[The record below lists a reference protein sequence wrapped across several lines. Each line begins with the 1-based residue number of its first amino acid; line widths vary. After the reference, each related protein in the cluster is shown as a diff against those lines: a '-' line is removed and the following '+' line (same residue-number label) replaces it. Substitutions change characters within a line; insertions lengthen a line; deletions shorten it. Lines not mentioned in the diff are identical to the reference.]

1 MIDKTP
7 IPGLDLNNTEAKTQ
21 INNFWNYLDELAAK
35 NPEEYKK
42 FIQAQMKKGLSM
54 AEEIKK
60 EKQSV
65 NQNNNINTNEDK
77 LLSDIYSQNI
87 LTKKEFKVYPFMCL
101 AFKPTKIIKQ
111 NFDEEEDDNAENNN
125 KIRDNTNDIILRD
138 INTNIQNEVKE
149 IHNIIFKNAFLDCAF
164 QGSVIQDRKIYLNIV
179 YSEDFYPP
187 TDEKGNFLNSQEILD
202 EKNWKYIPTEFKY
215 DGKKDSLTGTRC
227 DFYDVIINKTIIDK
241 IKQNNKLCLNI
252 LDYIT
257 RKFIIFSSNKFK
269 LFTNSVKILQNK
281 IYKGI
286 EAKPTVFKSKLEMNK
301 KIINPQT
308 QPPTQNV
315 SSSSPLE
322 QEQKNK
328 KIKDDIII
336 ASKAKYEENKL
347 NEEFI
352 KESGGD
358 SNKNN
363 HNKDDNNNLPEL
375 KIKKESENAKKV
387 VIEEVGAE
395 FKQIIPMKRKILSE
409 TEMEVKFFFDEFE
422 YLRGMRDIDL
432 QISENGIIIY
442 LDNDHYI
449 IDRNYE
455 PVEMKFDFKVDPD
468 KCTAKYSKKEK
479 VLTVV
484 ICRVIS

>member
-60 EKQSV
+60 EKESK
-65 NQNNNINTNEDK
+65 NQNTNDIK
-77 LLSDIYSQNI
+77 MLSDIYSKNI
-87 LTKKEFKVYPFMCL
+87 LTKKEFKVFPFICL

-111 NFDEEEDDNAENNN
+111 NLDDDDQKKLDNN
-125 KIRDNTNDIILRD
+125 NDIILRD

-149 IHNIIFKNAFLDCAF
+149 IQNIVFKNAFLDCAF
-164 QGSVIQDRKIYLNIV
+164 QSSVIQDRKIYLNIV
-179 YSEDFYPP
+179 YSEEFYPP
-187 TDEKGNFLNSQEILD
+187 TDEKGNFLNNEEILD

-215 DGKKDSLTGTRC
+215 DGKKNSLTGTRC

-241 IKQNNKLCLNI
+241 IKQNNKLCINI

-257 RKFIIFSSNKFK
+257 RKFIIFSSDKFK
-269 LFTNSVKILQNK
+269 LFTDSVKILQNK

-286 EAKPTVFKSKLEMNK
+286 EAKPSIFKSKLEIDK
-301 KIINPQT
+301 KILNQ
-308 QPPTQNV
+308 QN
-315 SSSSPLE
+315 SSSSNE
-322 QEQKNK
+322 NQNNNFKSNNNK
-328 KIKDDIII
+328 KDEIII
-336 ASKAKYEENKL
+336 ASQAKYDENKI

-352 KESGGD
+352 KKSD
-358 SNKNN
+358 VSNN
-363 HNKDDNNNLPEL
+363 NKDDTLPEL
-375 KIKKESENAKKV
+375 KIKSEPENSKQV

-395 FKQIIPMKRKILSE
+395 FKQIIPMKRKILSDI
-409 TEMEVKFFFDEFE
+409 EMEVKFFFDEFE
-422 YLRGMRDIDL
+422 YLRGMKDIDL
-432 QISENGIIIY
+432 QISENGIIIH

-455 PVEMKFDFKVDPD
+455 PIEMKFDFKVDPD

-484 ICRVIS
+484 ICRVK

>member
-60 EKQSV
+60 EKELK
-65 NQNNNINTNEDK
+65 NQKTNDEK
-77 LLSDIYSQNI
+77 IFSDIYTKNI
-87 LTKKEFKVYPFMCL
+87 LTKKEFKVYPFICL

-111 NFDEEEDDNAENNN
+111 NLDNDEQKKLDNNN
-125 KIRDNTNDIILRD
+125 EIILRN

-149 IHNIIFKNAFLDCAF
+149 IQNIIFKNAFLDCAF
-164 QGSVIQDRKIYLNIV
+164 QSSVIQDRKIYLNIV
-179 YSEDFYPP
+179 YSEEFYPP
-187 TDEKGNFLNSQEILD
+187 TDEKGNFLNKEEILD

-215 DGKKDSLTGTRC
+215 DGKKNSLTGTRC

-241 IKQNNKLCLNI
+241 IKQNNKLCINI

-257 RKFIIFSSNKFK
+257 RKFIIFASHKFK
-269 LFTNSVKILQNK
+269 LFTDSVKILQNK

-286 EAKPTVFKSKLEMNK
+286 EAKPSIFKSKLEMDK
-301 KIINPQT
+301 KIINPQ
-308 QPPTQNV
+308 N
-315 SSSSPLE
+315 SSSINENQNNNLKSN
-322 QEQKNK
+322 NK
-328 KIKDDIII
+328 KDEIII
-336 ASKAKYEENKL
+336 ASQAKYEENKI

-352 KESGGD
+352 KESD
-358 SNKNN
+358 VSNN
-363 HNKDDNNNLPEL
+363 NKDDNSLPEL
-375 KIKKESENAKKV
+375 KIKSDPENSKKV
-387 VIEEVGAE
+387 IIEEVGAE
-395 FKQIIPMKRKILSE
+395 FKQIIPMKRKILSD

-422 YLRGMRDIDL
+422 YLRGMKDIDL
-432 QISENGIIIY
+432 QISENGIIIH

-479 VLTVV
+479 ILTVV
-484 ICRVIS
+484 IYRVYEK

>member
-21 INNFWNYLDELAAK
+21 INNFWNYLDELATK

-60 EKQSV
+60 EKQSA
-65 NQNNNINTNEDK
+65 NQSNNTNEDK

-111 NFDEEEDDNAENNN
+111 NFDEEEDDNTENKN
-125 KIRDNTNDIILRD
+125 KKKDNTNDIILRD

-149 IHNIIFKNAFLDCAF
+149 IQNIIFKNAFLDCAF

-252 LDYIT
+252 FDYIT

-286 EAKPTVFKSKLEMNK
+286 EAKPTIFKSKLEMNK
-301 KIINPQT
+301 KIINPQNT
-308 QPPTQNV
+308 
-315 SSSSPLE
+315 SSSSSSLV
-322 QEQKNK
+322 QQQNNK
-328 KIKDDIII
+328 MTKATKDDIII
-336 ASKAKYEENKL
+336 ASKEKYEENKL

-352 KESGGD
+352 KESSSD
-358 SNKNN
+358 SNNN
-363 HNKDDNNNLPEL
+363 NNKDNNNLPEL

-395 FKQIIPMKRKILSE
+395 FKQIIPMKRKILSDI
-409 TEMEVKFFFDEFE
+409 EMEVKFFFDEFE

-432 QISENGIIIY
+432 QISENGIIIH

-455 PVEMKFDFKVDPD
+455 PIEMKFDFKVDPD

-484 ICRVIS
+484 ICRVKS

>member
-35 NPEEYKK
+35 NPDEYKK

-60 EKQSV
+60 EKQSN
-65 NQNNNINTNEDK
+65 NQNNNINSSEDK

-111 NFDEEEDDNAENNN
+111 NFEEDDN
-125 KIRDNTNDIILRD
+125 KKKDNTNDIILRD

-149 IHNIIFKNAFLDCAF
+149 IQNIIFKNNFLDCAF
-164 QGSVIQDRKIYLNIV
+164 KGNVIQDRKIYLNIV
-179 YSEDFYPP
+179 YSEEFYPP
-187 TDEKGNFLNSQEILD
+187 TDEKGNFLNSQDILD

-241 IKQNNKLCLNI
+241 IKQNNKLCINI

-257 RKFIIFSSNKFK
+257 RKFIIFASDKFK
-269 LFTNSVKILQNK
+269 LFTDSVKILQNK

-286 EAKPTVFKSKLEMNK
+286 EAKPTIFKSKLEMNK
-301 KIINPQT
+301 KIINPQNT
-308 QPPTQNV
+308 SVVNEPNKI
-315 SSSSPLE
+315 E
-322 QEQKNK
+322 NKNNNLNK
-328 KIKDDIII
+328 KDDIII
-336 ASKAKYEENKL
+336 ASKAKYEENKI

-352 KESGGD
+352 KESND
-358 SNKNN
+358 SNK
-363 HNKDDNNNLPEL
+363 DNNNSLPEL
-375 KIKKESENAKKV
+375 KIKSEPETAKKV

-395 FKQIIPMKRKILSE
+395 FKQIIPMKRKILSD

-432 QISENGIIIY
+432 QISENGIIIH

-455 PVEMKFDFKVDPD
+455 PIEMKFDFKVDPD

-484 ICRVIS
+484 ICRVN

>member
-60 EKQSV
+60 EKENVS
-65 NQNNNINTNEDK
+65 NPNKNNLNEEK
-77 LLSDIYSQNI
+77 VLSDIYSKNI

-101 AFKPTKIIKQ
+101 QFKPTKIIKK
-111 NFDEEEDDNAENNN
+111 NFEDEDKE
-125 KIRDNTNDIILRD
+125 KKLDNTNDIILRD

-149 IHNIIFKNAFLDCAF
+149 IQNINFKNVFLDCAF
-164 QGSVIQDRKIYLNIV
+164 QSSVIQDRKIYLNIV

-187 TDEKGNFLNSQEILD
+187 TDEKGNFLNNEEIQD

-227 DFYDVIINKTIIDK
+227 DFYDVIINKVIIDK
-241 IKQNNKLCLNI
+241 IKQNNKLCINM

-257 RKFIIFSSNKFK
+257 RKFIIFSSDKFK
-269 LFTNSVKILQNK
+269 LLTDSVKILQNK

-286 EAKPTVFKSKLEMNK
+286 EAKPSIFKSKLEMNK
-301 KIINPQT
+301 KIINPQNT
-308 QPPTQNV
+308 ETLNRNNI
-315 SSSSPLE
+315 S
-322 QEQKNK
+322 K
-328 KIKDDIII
+328 KDDKPKKSEIII
-336 ASKAKYEENKL
+336 ASKAKYEENQENKEL
-347 NEEFI
+347 ITKSEES
-352 KESGGD
+352 K
-358 SNKNN
+358 NKNEN
-363 HNKDDNNNLPEL
+363 DLPEL
-375 KIKKESENAKKV
+375 KTKKEDENTKKV

-395 FKQIIPMKRKILSE
+395 FKQTIPMKRKILSD

-422 YLRGMRDIDL
+422 YLRGMKDIDL
-432 QISENGIIIY
+432 QISENGIIIH

-455 PVEMKFDFKVDPD
+455 PVEMKFNFKVDPD
-468 KCTAKYSKKEK
+468 KCKAKYSKKEK

-484 ICRVIS
+484 ICRIN